1 MLWRDDSSVIG
12 KTGWTRAAKRCFVGM
27 TSANGHE
34 VIIAILGSRNL
45 WGDVELLSQFGLSQ
59 AVPNYDDWRTRGG
72 WQQAAVPPPRP
83 RRPG

>member
-1 MLWRDDSSVIG
+1 MIG
-12 KTGWTRAAKRCFVGM
+12 KTGWTRQAKRCFVGAA
-27 TSANGHE
+27 SANGRE
-34 VIIAILGSRNL
+34 VIVAVLGSSDL

-72 WQQAAVPPPRP
+72 WQQAAGRRQRP